1 MTAER
6 RVDLRQKVMSI
17 GRPLTCPMC
26 QFRFAYRHYS
36 RSVRTCPRCKVP
48 LGFPTYYRVILFIAS
63 EGVSFGTI
71 AYGYMK
77 QGPGWLL
84 IGWPFGL
91 AAAFIIQGFILR
103 AFPPKLEPHAQGN
116 IWLKLT

>member
-1 MTAER
+1 
-6 RVDLRQKVMSI
+6 MSI

-48 LGFPTYYRVILFIAS
+48 LGFPTYYRAILFIVS
-63 EGVSFGTI
+63 EGVLFGTI

-91 AAAFIIQGFILR
+91 AAAFIVQGFILR

>member
-1 MTAER
+1 
-6 RVDLRQKVMSI
+6 
-17 GRPLTCPMC
+17 MC

-48 LGFPTYYRVILFIAS
+48 LGFPTYYRAILFIAS
-63 EGVSFGTI
+63 EGVLFGTI

-91 AAAFIIQGFILR
+91 AAAFIVQGFILW

>member
-1 MTAER
+1 MANYGKQQRVLDGLASAHCAHSNLRFVIGCGAE
-6 RVDLRQKVMSI
+6 
-17 GRPLTCPMC
+17 GE
-26 QFRFAYRHYS
+26 
-36 RSVRTCPRCKVP
+36 CPRCKVP

-63 EGVSFGTI
+63 EGVLFGTI
-71 AYGYMK
+71 AFGYMK

-91 AAAFIIQGFILR
+91 AAVFMVQGFILR
-103 AFPPKLEPHAQGN
+103 AFPPKVEPHAEGN

>member
-1 MTAER
+1 M
-6 RVDLRQKVMSI
+6 
-17 GRPLTCPMC
+17 
-26 QFRFAYRHYS
+26 
-36 RSVRTCPRCKVP
+36 P
-48 LGFPTYYRVILFIAS
+48 LGFPSYYRAILFIAS
-63 EGVSFGTI
+63 VGVLFGTI

-91 AAAFIIQGFILR
+91 AAAFIVQGFILR
-103 AFPPKLEPHAQGN
+103 ALPPKLEPHAQGN

>member
-1 MTAER
+1 MQGATRFSDVLPSDSVHCFRR
-6 RVDLRQKVMSI
+6 RVV
-17 GRPLTCPMC
+17 
-26 QFRFAYRHYS
+26 
-36 RSVRTCPRCKVP
+36 
-48 LGFPTYYRVILFIAS
+48 
-63 EGVSFGTI
+63 GTI

-91 AAAFIIQGFILR
+91 AAVFIIQGFILR